1 MVTNGACEK
10 ETKHVSVRK
19 NHRSMEIGDQQ
30 RVQLRTAYVGII
42 SQKGIAYW
50 MSPLGKVCIPMCQYY
65 AQVTHLI
72 QSRAML
78 TLNIHSRPSRRKNN
92 DTRSENKRTNVQL
105 E

>member
-50 MSPLGKVCIPMCQYY
+50 MSPLGKVLC
-65 AQVTHLI
+65 A
-72 QSRAML
+72 
-78 TLNIHSRPSRRKNN
+78 NIMPKSHISFNLGPC
-92 DTRSENKRTNVQL
+92 L
-105 E
+105 P